1 MRGLGSGNVDVRLR
15 QADFSGDGQRAGVPW
30 LGMPVESI
38 GSLDRMLLVGS
49 FLRKDHPLLAARI
62 RSAVRRGAQVSVV
75 HAADEDL
82 LMPVTAKAM
91 AAPSRWS
98 LVLAGVLVALLRA
111 RSQTVPPELVNTVP
125 DAHAQ
130 AIAQSLASG
139 QSVGIF
145 LGNAA
150 VQHPQ
155 HAQLLRLAQA
165 ISLTCGGRLGV
176 LTEAANTVG
185 AWLAGAVPDAGALD
199 ARAMVEQ
206 PRSLYVLL
214 NTEPQLDH
222 GLPVAARAALGG
234 AQSVIALTA
243 WQSPELLETA
253 DCLLP
258 ITPFTETAGSFV
270 NCEGR
275 LQTFNGVV
283 RAAGQARPAWK
294 VLRVLAELAGVT
306 GVAFDSAEAVRA
318 AALPGDWV
326 SRLNN
331 HMQGSIGAIE
341 PIGPSELERLAD
353 VPIYFADPLVRRAQS
368 LQQTRDARP
377 PTARVN
383 QRTLAALGMQ
393 PGDSVMV
400 RQHWGAVGGQALLAL
415 ELDPSLADQ
424 VVRVASSHLST
435 SGLLA
440 LNGPVKLERAG

>member
-1 MRGLGSGNVDVRLR
+1 
-15 QADFSGDGQRAGVPW
+15 
-30 LGMPVESI
+30 MPIESV
-38 GSLDRMLLVGS
+38 GSLDRVLLVGS
-49 FLRKDHPLLAARI
+49 FLRKDHPLLAARV

-82 LMPVTAKAM
+82 LMPVAAKAIT
-91 AAPSRWS
+91 APSRWS
-98 LVLAGVLVALLRA
+98 RVLAGVLVALLQA
-111 RSQTVPPELVNTVP
+111 RQQGVPADLASVVPTPE
-125 DAHAQ
+125 AQ

-139 QSVGIF
+139 KSIGIF

-150 VQHPQ
+150 VQHPR

-165 ISLTCGGRLGV
+165 IAQASGGRLGV

-214 NTEPQLDH
+214 NNEPQLDH
-222 GLPVAARAALGG
+222 GLPVLARAALAG

-243 WQSPELLETA
+243 WQSPELMEVA

-270 NCEGR
+270 NAEGR
-275 LQTFNGVV
+275 LQVFNGVV
-283 RAAGQARPAWK
+283 RAAGQSRPAWK

-306 GVAFDSAEAVRA
+306 GVGFASAEAVRE
-318 AALPGDWV
+318 AALPGEWAA
-326 SRLNN
+326 RLNN
-331 HMQGSIGAIE
+331 HIDGDVGA
-341 PIGPSELERLAD
+341 PDADASSELERLSD
-353 VPIYFADPLVRRAQS
+353 VPIHFADPLVRRAPS

-383 QRTLAALGMQ
+383 QRTLAAIGLQ
-393 PGDSVMV
+393 PGETVMLS
-400 RQHWGAVGGQALLAL
+400 QHWGAVGGQALLAL
-415 ELDPSLADQ
+415 ELDDTLADQ

-440 LNGPVKLERAG
+440 LSGRVKLERAG